1 MPKPHT
7 KYKSHS
13 VRVEQKRE
21 RTRQEILSTAQEVLI
36 EQGVEGVTLASV
48 AGKLNLTK
56 QALYHYFPSKD
67 VLLKSLVTSLLNNE
81 VDTLVTAVT
90 SQDTK
95 VGVLG
100 TMIRTFYGHYI
111 DHLEVFRFIYCQ
123 SQLNSDSTIKFD
135 SSMLRDEVNPATRR
149 LFDVLEERLCTELTS
164 PEQRVQIR
172 RLAFSAWL
180 SALGLLNMLSV
191 ANANRDPLI
200 HSDKDLLDTLTK
212 VFDDAVAS

>member
-1 MPKPHT
+1 MPKSHT

-56 QALYHYFPSKD
+56 QALYHYFPAKD
-67 VLLKSLVTSLLNNE
+67 VLLKSLVTSLLNDE
-81 VDTLVTAVT
+81 VDTLITAV
-90 SQDTK
+90 SDPGTK
-95 VGVLG
+95 TGVLG
-100 TMIRTFYGHYI
+100 TMIRAFYTYYK
-111 DHLEVFRFIYCQ
+111 DRLEVFRFIYCQ
-123 SQLNSDSTIKFD
+123 SQLNSNSTIKFD
-135 SSMLRDEVNPATRR
+135 SSMLRNEVNPATRR

-191 ANANRDPLI
+191 ANANHDPLI